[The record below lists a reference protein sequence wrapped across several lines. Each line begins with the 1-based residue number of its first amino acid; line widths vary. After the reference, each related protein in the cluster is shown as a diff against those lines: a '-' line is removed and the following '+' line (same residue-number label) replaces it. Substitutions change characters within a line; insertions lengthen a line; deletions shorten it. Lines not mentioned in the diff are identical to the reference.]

1 MAPVLNDLIG
11 GHVAL
16 GITDPP
22 SAMAAMEAGKIET
35 VAITSAKRFSR
46 LPDIPTLDES
56 GLPGFES
63 NGSFGIV
70 VPAGTPPDVIA
81 KLNAAFVTVLNDPEV
96 VERIRA
102 LGSEPMPMTPSEF
115 GAYIARDLDKWMKV
129 IKAGGL
135 KAN

>member
-1 MAPVLNDLIG
+1 
-11 GHVAL
+11 
-16 GITDPP
+16 
-22 SAMAAMEAGKIET
+22 MAAMEAGKIET

-46 LPDIPTLDES
+46 LPDIPTIAES

-70 VPAGTPPDVIA
+70 VPSGTPADVIA

-102 LGSEPMPMTPSEF
+102 LGSEPMPMTPSEYAAF
-115 GAYIARDLDKWMKV
+115 IARDLDKWMKV
-129 IKAGGL
+129 AQAAGL
-135 KAN
+135 NAK

>member
-1 MAPVLNDLIG
+1 
-11 GHVAL
+11 
-16 GITDPP
+16 
-22 SAMAAMEAGKIET
+22 MAAMEAGKIET
-35 VAITSAKRFSR
+35 VAISSAKRFSR
-46 LPDIPTLDES
+46 LPDIPTIAES

-70 VPAGTPPDVIA
+70 APAGTPPDVIA
-81 KLNAAFVTVLNDPEV
+81 KLNAAFVTVLNDPAV
-96 VERIRA
+96 VERIHA

-115 GAYIARDLDKWMKV
+115 GAYIARDLDKWVKV